1 VKIRLLL
8 LAALSVMG
16 TLLAARGLLGPL
28 TSPLTV
34 NSPMNLEGVFAL
46 AFLGLLAARDARE
59 AGAPGGSA
67 RKRDLYL
74 AAALAVI
81 VIAAFVR
88 DLDFPLLADDYIHI
102 WNARHADWRAILAHV
117 TAPETDHFFRPAVY
131 WSYAFDALWAGVSPT
146 TWRAGNLAIHVVN
159 TLLVYWLCRD
169 VRFARTG
176 AFIGALVFGLHGSR
190 PEAVTWVAA
199 RFDLMA
205 VMFSL
210 GCVLAVLN
218 SAKWWI
224 GCSLFAMALM
234 SKESAYVTPLVA
246 ALVLRYVGL
255 HWRAI
260 RKPVAPLFGIAAVA
274 LMYRLWL
281 LHGIGGYRDPVS
293 GSAVVLH
300 PALMPTLNAVF
311 LRFWAALMFPLNWT
325 GELSTLTGAALAAA
339 IAAYIYIAWQGTERR
354 KASLGILV
362 AVTCSL
368 PAYQFLSIGMDLEKS
383 RVLYFSSVGLA
394 LLFAAVFERNDIKL
408 MLCAVALVGF
418 EWIALQNNLG
428 HWRHVGELAGR
439 TCAAQAKA
447 PAEQRAQQPNVVDGV
462 YFLRMGLPECVMLLN
477 GK

>member
-1 VKIRLLL
+1 V
-8 LAALSVMG
+8 
-16 TLLAARGLLGPL
+16 
-28 TSPLTV
+28 
-34 NSPMNLEGVFAL
+34 
-46 AFLGLLAARDARE
+46 
-59 AGAPGGSA
+59 
-67 RKRDLYL
+67 
-74 AAALAVI
+74 
-81 VIAAFVR
+81 
-88 DLDFPLLADDYIHI
+88 
-102 WNARHADWRAILAHV
+102 LAHF
-117 TAPETDHFFRPAVY
+117 TSPETDHFFRPAVY
-131 WSYAFDALWAGVSPT
+131 WSYAIDALWAGVSPT
-146 TWRAGNLAIHVVN
+146 AWRAGNLAIHVAN

-169 VRFARTG
+169 VRFALTG

-210 GCVLAVLN
+210 ACILAVVH

-224 GCSLFAMALM
+224 GCSLLALALM

-246 ALVLRYVGL
+246 AFALRYLGF

-260 RKPVAPLFGIAAVA
+260 WKPVAPLFGTAAVV
-274 LMYRLWL
+274 LIYRLWL
-281 LHGIGGYRDPVS
+281 LHGIGGYRDPVN
-293 GSAVVLH
+293 GSAVILH
-300 PALMPTLNAVF
+300 PSLLPTINALL

-325 GELSTLTGAALAAA
+325 GELNKLTGAALTAA
-339 IAAYIYIAWQGTERR
+339 IAAYIYIALRGTDRR

-394 LLFAAVFERNDIKL
+394 LLFAAIFERIDVK
-408 MLCAVALVGF
+408 MALCAVAVVGF
-418 EWIALQNNLG
+418 QWMALQNNLG
-428 HWRHVGELAGR
+428 HWRRVGELAGR

-447 PAEQRAQQPNVVDGV
+447 SGEPRTQQPNVVDGV

-477 GK
+477 GR